1 MPSRALTRRLKIKIN
16 RKKYQNSDLD
26 DRPEKS
32 LNLEKPEI
40 TAFKN
45 PIEAKVFFFIG
56 RAVGILKQGGLVR
69 VFSYL

>member
-1 MPSRALTRRLKIKIN
+1 MSSRALTRRLKIKIN

-45 PIEAKVFFFIG
+45 PIEAKVFFFI
-56 RAVGILKQGGLVR
+56 LLYYFTLPR
-69 VFSYL
+69 VATVITDIS